1 MRARSLI
8 VLVFLAPA
16 AGCGGGRD
24 RYVPPEALARRSL
37 ELALATWRD
46 GLPPGRIET
55 GPPAVEF
62 VDTHRRPGQRLK
74 DFAVLGPT
82 PGDAARCYAVRL
94 TLENP
99 RAEQKA
105 RFVVMGQDPLWVVRY
120 EDFEMM
126 SHWDHPMGD
135 DKPKK

>member
-1 MRARSLI
+1 MRACSLI
-8 VLVFLAPA
+8 ALGCLALA
-16 AGCGGGRD
+16 AGCGKGRD
-24 RYVPPEALARRSL
+24 RYVPPEEVARAAV
-37 ELALATWRD
+37 EKALATWRD
-46 GLPPGRIET
+46 GLPAGRVET

-62 VDTHRRPGQRLK
+62 VDTHRKTGQRLK
-74 DFAVLGPT
+74 DFAVLGPA

-94 TLENP
+94 TLESP
-99 RAEQKA
+99 REEQKA
-105 RFVVMGQDPLWVVRY
+105 RFVVIGQDPLWVVRY